1 MTQSPRELRAA
12 SGRPFFNSGASRIG
26 CRGAARILLGA
37 ARIVIGAALVA
48 SSAGALAAQGR
59 GPESGAPAPA
69 GAGDWVLAPG
79 EGGRS
84 LALLECSGGRELARK
99 ALDARLA
106 APPLLS
112 GGRAWLLGAD
122 GRLRALALPAL
133 RETASRADMP
143 VRARLAWSGDE
154 AGLVAVGGEG
164 RDALRILDAETLA
177 DVHRYRLEAPIV
189 VAALANVPGRASFL
203 VGLAEPAAPAE
214 VWELAYSPDAPPVL
228 KGLVHDYRMGEAVAL
243 PGRFTPRVAPV
254 ASPTAHLLPG
264 PVPYE
269 WLRID
274 STGAASVLHLEVRRE
289 IARLREEGDWLA
301 AAWRGAGGR
310 GWLLGLRDGTELR
323 RLESGAWQRSPP
335 KALPGRLMAMLPFGD
350 LGGAALALATDGGV
364 VLAQI
369 DGDSLAVRRGARIA
383 GANAN
388 AALATSA
395 DGRCVALLD
404 GEGRWLGAVRRGE

>member
-1 MTQSPRELRAA
+1 M
-12 SGRPFFNSGASRIG
+12 
-26 CRGAARILLGA
+26 
-37 ARIVIGAALVA
+37 
-48 SSAGALAAQGR
+48 
-59 GPESGAPAPA
+59 
-69 GAGDWVLAPG
+69 LAPG
-79 EGGRS
+79 DGGRS

-106 APPLLS
+106 APPLSS
-112 GGRAWLLGAD
+112 GARAWLLGAD
-122 GRLRALALPAL
+122 GRLRVLALPAM
-133 RETASRADMP
+133 REIASRPDMP
-143 VRARLAWSGDE
+143 VRARLAWSGAE

-177 DVHRYRLEAPIV
+177 DVHRYPLDAPIV

-203 VGLAEPAAPAE
+203 VGLAEPATPAE

-254 ASPTAHLLPG
+254 ASPTAQLLPG

-274 STGAASVLHLEVRRE
+274 TTGTASVLHLEVRRE
-289 IARLREEGDWLA
+289 IAGLREEGEWLA

-310 GWLLGLRDGTELR
+310 GWLLGLRDATELR
-323 RLESGAWQRSPP
+323 RLESGAWRRSPP
-335 KALPGRLMAMLPFGD
+335 KPLPGRLMAMLPFGD
-350 LGGAALALATDGGV
+350 LSGAALALATDGGAA
-364 VLAQI
+364 LAKV
-369 DGDSLAVRRGARIA
+369 DGDSLAVRRGVTIA
-383 GANAN
+383 GANAALVSL
-388 AALATSA
+388 AASA